1 MGERLELVANIAQD
15 DVDGHVAPFERRHF
29 IAIQAP
35 PNEAEERL
43 FSSEASCRKGLP
55 WRT

>member
-1 MGERLELVANIAQD
+1 MGERLELVVNIAQD
-15 DVDGHVAPFERRHF
+15 DVDGYVAPFERRHF
-29 IAIQAP
+29 IAVQAP
-35 PNEAEERL
+35 PNEAEERS